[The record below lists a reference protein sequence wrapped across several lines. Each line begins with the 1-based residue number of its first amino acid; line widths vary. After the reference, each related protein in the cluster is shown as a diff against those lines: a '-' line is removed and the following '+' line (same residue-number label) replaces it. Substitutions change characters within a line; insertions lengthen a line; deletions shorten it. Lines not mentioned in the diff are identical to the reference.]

1 MTQLFP
7 NPRVAMRP
15 FATHGLQVLAAI
27 CGSAWGNMV
36 LKSWR
41 WIAVLALLA
50 VPAIAQDN
58 APVPAPLPTF
68 HAPVAGDA
76 DSAPATNAA
85 PLAPGADAQPADPQP
100 SDAAPTAAAAAAA
113 PPAPPVVADPQPVT
127 LEALVTDGGKAIDQ
141 GLVWRVFAAKPDST
155 GELLLAAKSSDA
167 IAKIKLTPGNY
178 VVHVAYG
185 KAQASDTLTVKEGEN
200 DKSLVLQ
207 AGGLRLNA
215 AVTGDVPIPINLLH
229 FDVFTAGQSDAD
241 RALVAQ
247 DLSANDIVTLNA
259 GTYHIVSYFG
269 DVNAVVRADLQVE
282 PGQLTDAT
290 LYHRAAQM
298 SFKLVSEEGGE
309 AIADVDWTVK
319 GSDGNSVFTN
329 TGAFPT
335 TVLQEGDYTVFAK
348 RGDKVY
354 NRQFQVQPGQ
364 PKEIEVLTAVY

>member
-1 MTQLFP
+1 M
-7 NPRVAMRP
+7 
-15 FATHGLQVLAAI
+15 
-27 CGSAWGNMV
+27 
-36 LKSWR
+36 
-41 WIAVLALLA
+41 
-50 VPAIAQDN
+50 
-58 APVPAPLPTF
+58 
-68 HAPVAGDA
+68 
-76 DSAPATNAA
+76 
-85 PLAPGADAQPADPQP
+85 
-100 SDAAPTAAAAAAA
+100 
-113 PPAPPVVADPQPVT
+113 
-127 LEALVTDGGKAIDQ
+127 
-141 GLVWRVFAAKPDST
+141 
-155 GELLLAAKSSDA
+155 LAAKSSAA
-167 IAKIKLTPGNY
+167 IARIKLAPGNY

-247 DLSANDIVTLNA
+247 DLSANDILTLNA

-290 LYHRAAQM
+290 LYHKAAQT
-298 SFKLVSEEGGE
+298 SFKLVSEAGGE

-319 GSDGNSVFTN
+319 TADGDSIFTN

-348 RGDKVY
+348 RGDQVY
-354 NRQFQVQPGQ
+354 NRQFEVQSGQ
-364 PKEIEVLTAVY
+364 PKEVEVLTTVY